1 MNPAYANLLDRVKAA
16 VVDSIIIIAMMFAAT
31 EILALFDNVPNF
43 VRIVIFIFIFILY
56 EPLFISIYGATIGH
70 SKIGITVRKSN
81 DITKKVS
88 FFTAII
94 RFLAKALLG
103 TFSLFTV
110 TGNDKRKAIHDYI
123 ANSVVIKEVQS

>member
-56 EPLFISIYGATIGH
+56 EPLFISLYGATIGH
-70 SKIGITVRKSN
+70 SKIGVSVRKDS

-88 FFTAII
+88 FPVAVI
-94 RFLAKALLG
+94 RFLVKAFLG

-110 TGNDKRKAIHDYI
+110 TGNDKRKAIHDYV
-123 ANSVVIKEVQS
+123 ANSVVIKDVQS